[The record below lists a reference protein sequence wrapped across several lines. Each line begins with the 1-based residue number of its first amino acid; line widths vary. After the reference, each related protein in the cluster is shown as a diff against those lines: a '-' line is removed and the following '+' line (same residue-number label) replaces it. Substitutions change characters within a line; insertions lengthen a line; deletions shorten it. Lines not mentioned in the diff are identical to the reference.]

1 MHQANRPFRFGVQMR
16 MNDDWVSQ
24 ARRAEAFGYDIF
36 LMPDHFG
43 RQFAIGP
50 ALATVAAATSKIRI
64 GTLVLQNDLRHPA
77 LVAMDAATLDVLSGG
92 RFELGIGA
100 GGSYLPDFEWTG
112 IAFDPPGFRL
122 RRLAESVTV
131 LKGLFAEG
139 PFSFKGE
146 FFTITEFDAM
156 PKPVQQPHLPL
167 LIAGGGKKSLTLAAN
182 HADIVGLLPQQLRQ
196 GGDYAMDESSLEAYA
211 AKSAF
216 VVEQAGERAKD
227 IEFNILVQMLI
238 VTDDPESEIA
248 RLKAESA
255 DNYTDAWF
263 ASPMVYVG
271 TASEIVTKMRYVRQT
286 TGASYF
292 ALFEPMMEPFAPIL
306 AELKRG

>member
-1 MHQANRPFRFGVQMR
+1 MQQTRRRFRFGLQMR
-16 MNDDWVSQ
+16 MNDDWVGT
-24 ARRAEAFGYDIF
+24 ARRAEELGYDVF

-50 ALATVAAATSKIRI
+50 ALATVAAHTSTIRI

-77 LVAMDAATLDVLSGG
+77 LVALEAATLDVLSGG

-112 IAFDPPGFRL
+112 IPFDPPGTRL

-146 FFTITEFDAM
+146 FFTITEFDSM
-156 PKPVQQPHLPL
+156 PKPIQKPHLPL
-167 LIAGGGKKSLTLAAN
+167 LIAGGGKKSLSLAAK
-182 HADIVGLLPQQLRQ
+182 HADIVGLLPQQLRH
-196 GGDYAMDESSLEAYA
+196 GGDYAMDESSIEAYA
-211 AKSAF
+211 AKSAR
-216 VVEQAGERAKD
+216 VLEQAGDRGND

-238 VTDDPESEIA
+238 VTDDAGAEIA
-248 RLKAESA
+248 RLKSENPALDDVWFDSA
-255 DNYTDAWF
+255 
-263 ASPMVYVG
+263 MVYVG
-271 TASEIVTKMRYVRQT
+271 TEAEIAAKFRTVRAA

-292 ALFEPMMEPFAPIL
+292 TVFEPAMEAFAPVL
-306 AELKRG
+306 AELKRV